1 MVGLTI
7 GMKEKAIYTNTII
20 KNDSQNLDKLDEMV
34 DKNLHSV
41 DDRYKELRQLL
52 DISKKSTCYYWSI
65 IIFVIFAFF
74 FMAIFIKFTNYF

>member
-1 MVGLTI
+1 MVGLTK